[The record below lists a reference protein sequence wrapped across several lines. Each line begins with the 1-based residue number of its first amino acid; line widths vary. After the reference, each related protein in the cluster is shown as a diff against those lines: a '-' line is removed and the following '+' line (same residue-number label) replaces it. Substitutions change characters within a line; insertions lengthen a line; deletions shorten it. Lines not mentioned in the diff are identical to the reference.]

1 MGEKDFEEGQR
12 LANST
17 PTPKPV
23 KKPQARRRKRV
34 PACQSLF
41 DSPGCNKRARFTS
54 TPQPKSTSA
63 NDHQNGHNDDDEED
77 SVVENS
83 VVESLHLGLE
93 ATVNES
99 TVDATVNES
108 TVDATVNEST
118 VNESV
123 QDTDEHPDLFD
134 KFNTIWSDAFTNF
147 KKNFKDAVVKNDKT
161 ASKLQE
167 HYGLLKSE
175 NTEEKIIKGETL
187 SEVVRTVLQDYIRV

>member
-12 LANST
+12 LANRY

-23 KKPQARRRKRV
+23 KKPQARRKRV

-63 NDHQNGHNDDDEED
+63 NDHQNGQNDDDEED

-108 TVDATVNEST
+108 TV
-118 VNESV
+118 NESV
-123 QDTDEHPDLFD
+123 QDTDEHTDLFD
-134 KFNTIWSDAFTNF
+134 TFNTIWSDAFTNF
-147 KKNFKDAVVKNDKT
+147 KENFKNAVVKNDKT

-175 NTEEKIIKGETL
+175 KTEEKINKGETL